1 MQTYI
6 QMHRTRVYLYINAS
20 IRIYSRKRERE
31 IKRIKKIIFFQLNTI
46 NKKSEITNK
55 KKQLTEISKII
66 TTYIYIYIFSNHRY

>member
-55 KKQLTEISKII
+55 KKTI
-66 TTYIYIYIFSNHRY
+66 N

>member
-66 TTYIYIYIFSNHRY
+66 TTYIYIYIQ